1 MQTISDRWKRA
12 IAQLN
17 EAGGPWGKRGGG
29 SGGGSGGS
37 GGNGGGDGGG
47 DGPPKNPWDLP
58 PGGGKRPR
66 KPGSASAADVF
77 IEKMKATLS
86 GNGGGGSGGGGGN
99 PFAQGDPTK
108 LIRNIMLGVLV
119 LWVVFTSFH
128 RIEPQQEGVV
138 TRFGAYQG
146 RLEPGIGMTLPSPID
161 SVQKVDVRAINT
173 TNIPE
178 NDGANFILT
187 GDQNIIDLA
196 YSVRWDKSNPENYL
210 FELANPDE
218 TIREVA
224 ESAMREVLS
233 QISLS
238 DAFGPARGL
247 IEARV
252 SGRMQILLNSYQSGV
267 TIRGVAIKHAQPPA
281 DVVEAFNQV
290 TVKQQEKQA
299 NINNAT
305 TYARQV
311 VARAEGDA
319 AAFDKVYEQYR
330 LAPDVTRKRMYYDT
344 MEQVLSNTDKTIV
357 EPNAVAPYLPLGG
370 MRARP
375 IEGAPK

>member
-1 MQTISDRWKRA
+1 MQMISDQWKRA
-12 IAQLN
+12 MAHLN
-17 EAGGPWGKRGGG
+17 EAGGPWGKRGGS
-29 SGGGSGGS
+29 SGGGGD
-37 GGNGGGDGGG
+37 NGGGGG
-47 DGPPKNPWDLP
+47 DGPPRNPWDFP
-58 PGGGKRPR
+58 PGGGGKRPR
-66 KPGSASAADVF
+66 KPGGPSAVEGLFDKLRQF
-77 IEKMKATLS
+77 
-86 GNGGGGSGGGGGN
+86 SGGGGQF
-99 PFAQGDPTK
+99 PQGDQTR
-108 LIRNIMLGVLV
+108 LIRNGAIGFVI
-119 LWVVFTSFH
+119 LWVVFTCFH

-146 RLEPGIGMTLPSPID
+146 RLEPGIGITLPSPIE

-178 NDGANFILT
+178 GDGANFILT

-218 TIREVA
+218 TIKEVA
-224 ESAMREVLS
+224 ESAMREVIS
-233 QISLS
+233 QVTLN
-238 DAFGPARGL
+238 DAFGPARAQ
-247 IEARV
+247 IEANV
-252 SGRMQILLNSYQSGV
+252 GTRMQVLLDSYSSGI
-267 TIRGVAIKHAQPPA
+267 TIRGIAIKHAQPPA

-357 EPNAVAPYLPLGG
+357 EPNAIAPYLPLGG
-370 MRARP
+370 ARARP

>member
-1 MQTISDRWKRA
+1 MKAT
-12 IAQLN
+12 L
-17 EAGGPWGKRGGG
+17 
-29 SGGGSGGS
+29 
-37 GGNGGGDGGG
+37 GGNGGGGFGGG
-47 DGPPKNPWDLP
+47 
-58 PGGGKRPR
+58 
-66 KPGSASAADVF
+66 AS
-77 IEKMKATLS
+77 
-86 GNGGGGSGGGGGN
+86 
-99 PFAQGDPTK
+99 PFPQGDPTK
-108 LIRNIMLGVLV
+108 LIRNVVLGVLV
-119 LWVVFTSFH
+119 LWVVFTSVH

-224 ESAMREVLS
+224 ESAMREVIS
-233 QISLS
+233 QVTLN
-238 DAFGPARGL
+238 DAFGPARAQ
-247 IEARV
+247 IEGNVA
-252 SGRMQILLNSYQSGV
+252 GRMQVLLDSYSAGV
-267 TIRGVAIKHAQPPA
+267 TIRGIAIKHAQPPA

-319 AAFDKVYEQYR
+319 TAFDKVYEQYR

-357 EPNAVAPYLPLGG
+357 EPNAVAPYLPIGG
-370 MRARP
+370 ARARP